1 MSRLH
6 KHYTARR
13 FSKRGRMNKSE
24 LIQSLRSNPFRLFF
38 PLGVLFALIGVGE
51 WVFWSVG
58 WSIPAVSFTHASLQ
72 AQGFLSCFV
81 VGFLMTAFPRFTGT
95 EPAHLVEIGAGL
107 LSALAFLAATVWK
120 EFAVAQMCF
129 LALILTLMV
138 FAIRRF
144 PHRSKPL
151 PPSFLLMGFGF
162 LHALTGPLLV
172 IASGL
177 GDKNIELYTLGR
189 QMTQLGFLLCMV
201 LGITGQLAPFL
212 MGYTAD
218 PEQGDDFR
226 KGRLAFFIH
235 GFSGALLYASFW
247 MIPWMERPAH
257 FLRAVVVT
265 AHLLLFARIAR
276 PVLKKTALIYFFTL
290 SMWLIPAGL
299 WTGAAL
305 PVYRIAAL
313 HFVFIGG
320 FSLMIFSFGQLIVL
334 SHSLEAALL
343 NGRLIP
349 LKIVGTTVVA
359 ATLMRVA
366 ADFFSGA
373 YMILIHLS
381 SGFWVL
387 AAAFWLANLWP
398 KMFFRKKAA

>member
-1 MSRLH
+1 M
-6 KHYTARR
+6 
-13 FSKRGRMNKSE
+13 
-24 LIQSLRSNPFRLFF
+24 IQSLRSNPFRLFF

-51 WVFWSVG
+51 WVFWSIG
-58 WSIPAVSFTHASLQ
+58 WTIPAVSFTHASLQ
-72 AQGFLSCFV
+72 AQGFLACFV

-95 EPAHLVEIGAGL
+95 EPAALYEIGAG
-107 LSALAFLAATVWK
+107 FLAALVFLGTTLWK
-120 EFAVAQMCF
+120 EFAAAQVCF
-129 LALILTLMV
+129 LALISTLMF

-162 LHALTGPLLV
+162 LHALTGPVLV
-172 IASGL
+172 VISGL

-201 LGITGQLAPFL
+201 MGITGQLAPFL

-226 KGRLAFFIH
+226 KGPTAFLIH
-235 GFSGALLYASFW
+235 GICGALLYISFW
-247 MIPWMERPAH
+247 MIPWMERPAY

-265 AHLLLFARIAR
+265 GHLLLFARITR
-276 PVLKKTALIYFFTL
+276 PVRKKTALIYFFTL
-290 SMWLIPAGL
+290 SMWMIPVGL
-299 WTGAAL
+299 WTAAFL

-334 SHSLEAALL
+334 SHSREAALL

-349 LKIVGTTVVA
+349 LKIVGSIVVA
-359 ATLMRVA
+359 AALMRVS
-366 ADFFSGA
+366 ADFFGGA
-373 YMILIHLS
+373 YMLLIHLS
-381 SGFWVL
+381 SGLWVL
-387 AAAFWLANLWP
+387 AALFWLVNLWS
-398 KMFFRKKAA
+398 KMFGSKGEQL